1 MTRTLLPEVIVGNA
15 ACVIFWYLFP
25 AIATAQYTLTRVPN
39 EQNMSLIIA
48 SLMLALGAYAL
59 IGVYCYATIME
70 RIGYFCYESIKSYL
84 EYRRREY
91 L

>member
-1 MTRTLLPEVIVGNA
+1 MTRTLIPEAIVGSV

-25 AIATAQYTLTRVPN
+25 VIVTAQYTLTQVPN

-48 SLMLALGAYAL
+48 SIMLALGAYAL
-59 IGVYCYATIME
+59 IAVYCYAAIVE